1 MADIKISNLPTYTAD
16 TTGAYLVM
24 NDSGNTT
31 TYKVLKED
39 IVSGGGG
46 LTYNELTR
54 IPQDMVWDAFYG
66 AGGGEK
72 VAGGLMYNYTNTP
85 LAISTGTSYGNTIIM
100 EPGDT
105 LATIEFPIPGFTSTG
120 TINIGL
126 YSIRQRS
133 TTTGTKAYSVG
144 DLLHTITTG
153 YTISSSGD
161 KVITSINYTAQQA
174 ETKNNVYF
182 IIFQIVEAG
191 FTLSRLGT
199 NNLISHIGGGGNI
212 SGIFYRAYF
221 NRIVGSGSELP
232 ADLSSYTITTDTNP
246 GMYFSYKLT

>member
-39 IVSGGGG
+39 IVSGGG

-72 VAGGLMYNYTNTP
+72 VAGGLMYNYGNTP

-133 TTTGTKAYSVG
+133 TTTGTKA
-144 DLLHTITTG
+144 
-153 YTISSSGD
+153 
-161 KVITSINYTAQQA
+161 
-174 ETKNNVYF
+174 
-182 IIFQIVEAG
+182 
-191 FTLSRLGT
+191 
-199 NNLISHIGGGGNI
+199 
-212 SGIFYRAYF
+212 
-221 NRIVGSGSELP
+221 
-232 ADLSSYTITTDTNP
+232 
-246 GMYFSYKLT
+246 